1 MCADSAVKNNL
12 AMAMAVLIVGG
23 GCLGWV
29 GNKAVDYT
37 FSDVR
42 KNTES
47 RIEVNSE
54 IAHIKSD
61 SINEIKHLEARLDRM
76 EAAVADFALMK
87 EMLVRVD
94 ERTSQWE
101 PVKK

>member
-1 MCADSAVKNNL
+1 MCADTAVKNNL

-42 KNTES
+42 ENTEF
-47 RIEVNSE
+47 RIAKEVE
-54 IAHIKSD
+54 DEHTKQELAELKELIKSEAEKGERERKENKD
-61 SINEIKHLEARLDRM
+61 LLIEIRLE
-76 EAAVADFALMK
+76 MK
-87 EMLVRVD
+87 G
-94 ERTSQWE
+94 WE
-101 PVKK
+101 PQDSE

>member
-12 AMAMAVLIVGG
+12 AIAMAVLIVGG

-42 KNTES
+42 ENTEF
-47 RIEVNSE
+47 RIAKEVEDRHTQKELAELKELVVLQGKNSQFNKE
-54 IAHIKSD
+54 TLIK
-61 SINEIKHLEARLDRM
+61 ILAKLENL
-76 EAAVADFALMK
+76 K
-87 EMLVRVD
+87 TID
-94 ERTSQWE
+94 E
-101 PVKK
+101 